1 METSNGIKS
10 IALHGS
16 TERAMGR
23 MSQVRHKV
31 KSSQVR
37 KRVVAEKRAAIEEY
51 FAMQA
56 DTDERKRVTK
66 ERHDLARHIARCKG
80 RKR

>member
-1 METSNGIKS
+1 MRISDGIVS
-10 IALHGS
+10 VALHGS

-51 FAMQA
+51 FVMQA
-56 DTDERKRVTK
+56 DSDERKRVAK